1 MTVKQF
7 SVKYDIPLGR
17 VKAAMGHRKGGFN
30 ANYEASIEYEEEKIK
45 EEMFHY
51 LFQDL
56 MSCLEYMH
64 EDKRQM
70 DGIAGRK
77 NCKTDN
83 EKDGLKGE
91 KS

>member
-17 VKAAMGHRKGGFN
+17 VKAAMGHRKGSC
-30 ANYEASIEYEEEKIK
+30 NYEASIEYEEEKIK

-51 LFQDL
+51 LFRDL

-64 EDKRQM
+64 EDKQQM
-70 DGIAGRK
+70 DRIAGRK
-77 NCKTDN
+77 NCKADN
-83 EKDGLKGE
+83 EKDGLKGVE
-91 KS
+91 S

>member
-7 SVKYDIPLGR
+7 AVKYDIPLGR
-17 VKAAMGHRKGGFN
+17 VKAAMGHRKGGTN
-30 ANYEASIEYEEEKIK
+30 TNYEAAIEYEEEKLK

-51 LFQDL
+51 LFRDL

-70 DGIAGRK
+70 DRIAGRK
-77 NCKTDN
+77 NSNSDN
-83 EKDGLKGE
+83 EKDGV
-91 KS
+91 